1 MGTQGCQHKHGLG
14 ALSFVNVRFIA
25 NNKNLIHK
33 SQARSHMPPGYEH
46 SAGSMECS
54 TRGGDSLVLLDA
66 VQVVED
72 EALLGD
78 GVAEACVGHLVADE
92 AVNPLAASTGHD
104 THTKQSGDNG
114 HKHDEG
120 KPMLGVGVELCGPH
134 RHNVSGWDEG

>member
-1 MGTQGCQHKHGLG
+1 
-14 ALSFVNVRFIA
+14 
-25 NNKNLIHK
+25 
-33 SQARSHMPPGYEH
+33 
-46 SAGSMECS
+46 
-54 TRGGDSLVLLDA
+54 VLLDA

-92 AVNPLAASTGHD
+92 AVNPLAASTGHSHED
-104 THTKQSGDNG
+104 TQN
-114 HKHDEG
+114 KHDEG